1 MNASQL
7 SLRDLEYI
15 VAVSE
20 ELHFGK
26 AALRLNV
33 SQPTLSEQIK
43 KLEQTLEIKFFER
56 TNRTVRLTPQGAEL
70 IDVAYRVLREAQ
82 SFIKTANSNKTPL
95 TGEFHLGAIATVGP
109 YYFPYII
116 GPLKKAFPHLELIIH
131 EGMTDVLLEK
141 LNRGELNAVI
151 ASRTFDEK
159 MFRVYPLYKEA
170 FQLACSNDY
179 NPKVKNGFVSV
190 KDIDE
195 EKLLLLAEGNC
206 LKDEVQNFC
215 KLSKNKHSAKVQS
228 ASLETLRHLIAAGNG
243 MSLFPELAISEHKK
257 LKGLISYYPFIE
269 KSAHREIALVTREQY
284 PKPDEIRLLV
294 QKLKEHL
301 PL

>member
-7 SLRDLEYI
+7 SLRDLEYL
-15 VAVSE
+15 VTVSE

-82 SFIKTANSNKTPL
+82 AFIKTANSNKTPL

-116 GPLKKAFPHLELIIH
+116 MII
-131 EGMTDVLLEK
+131 
-141 LNRGELNAVI
+141 
-151 ASRTFDEK
+151 
-159 MFRVYPLYKEA
+159 
-170 FQLACSNDY
+170 
-179 NPKVKNGFVSV
+179 
-190 KDIDE
+190 
-195 EKLLLLAEGNC
+195 
-206 LKDEVQNFC
+206 
-215 KLSKNKHSAKVQS
+215 
-228 ASLETLRHLIAAGNG
+228 
-243 MSLFPELAISEHKK
+243 AI
-257 LKGLISYYPFIE
+257 II
-269 KSAHREIALVTREQY
+269 VM
-284 PKPDEIRLLV
+284 
-294 QKLKEHL
+294 L
-301 PL
+301 PI